1 MKYHVNVDSI
11 LETKASGNLNIMEDL
26 QQPEG
31 KSIAQLI
38 YEQENNEQTKD
49 QKNQEEDQQSS

>member
-1 MKYHVNVDSI
+1 MKYHINVDSV
-11 LETKASGNLNIMEDL
+11 LETKASGNLNIMDDL

-38 YEQENNEQTKD
+38 YEQENEEKQQEKD
-49 QKNQEEDQQSS
+49 SAS